1 MQELRNCTF
10 RPKTNKRNGYE
21 ESDENVYEKLY
32 SIYKDKQD
40 KIKRKQEEQ
49 EKIKEKD
56 EISECTFKPEKFS
69 TDPINKSNLDSNTI
83 YSERQRK
90 GYEDYI
96 RRARNGTRETFRK
109 KYLKNK

>member
-1 MQELRNCTF
+1 LRDCTF
-10 RPKTNKRNGYE
+10 KPKINKRADDQKDDQE
-21 ESDENVYEKLY
+21 VYDKLYGKYKEQQEKL
-32 SIYKDKQD
+32 KK
-40 KIKRKQEEQ
+40 KKEEI
-49 EKIKEKD
+49 EKKKVES
-56 EISECTFKPEKFS
+56 EVAECTFKPVKIS
-69 TDPINKSNLDSNTI
+69 TDPNANKSTIDKSTI

>member
-1 MQELRNCTF
+1 L
-10 RPKTNKRNGYE
+10 KKKKE
-21 ESDENVYEKLY
+21 EVE
-32 SIYKDKQD
+32 
-40 KIKRKQEEQ
+40 IKKSE
-49 EKIKEKD
+49 D
-56 EISECTFKPEKFS
+56 EISQCTFKPEKVS
-69 TDPINKSNLDSNTI
+69 TDPNNKSSLDKSTL